1 LLSKIVKEAVIDL
14 KGCKQDEIDEVVS
27 ELRQAL
33 KQRIKPEELKVF
45 QRKFEKM
52 QIKMPEDIEQMLLDA
67 EDFSRLV
74 KKQINPSV
82 THEKRLSLQQLEE
95 LQELARA

>member
-1 LLSKIVKEAVIDL
+1 
-14 KGCKQDEIDEVVS
+14 
-27 ELRQAL
+27 
-33 KQRIKPEELKVF
+33 
-45 QRKFEKM
+45 
-52 QIKMPEDIEQMLLDA
+52 MPEDIEQMLLDA

-95 LQELARA
+95 LQELARAQCLETPEIVKLEA